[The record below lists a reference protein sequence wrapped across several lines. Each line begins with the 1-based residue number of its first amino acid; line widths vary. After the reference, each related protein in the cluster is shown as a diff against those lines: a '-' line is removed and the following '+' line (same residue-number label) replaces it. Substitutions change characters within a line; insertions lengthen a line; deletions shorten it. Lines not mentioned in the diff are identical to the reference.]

1 MHWIDW
7 SIVAALMALLV
18 AVLVICQRHVRS
30 TADFLVANRCAGRY
44 LLTITTSIS
53 GLGAISVVALFEQYY
68 ESGFAPVWWN
78 FLSSPIWIILAI
90 AGWVYYRF
98 RETRCMTMAQF
109 FEVRYS
115 KRFRIF
121 SGIVGWF
128 SGVLNY
134 GIFPAVSVKFFI
146 FFCRIPEHFTIPGI
160 PINFSTYACL
170 LFLCIGMGVAF
181 AIAGGQIAIMITDF
195 IQGMFCNLAFL
206 LLMAYL
212 LFQFEWG
219 DIFDT
224 LQELSAGGGHSL
236 FNPLDTQKVG
246 DFNLWFFIM
255 GIIMGLLTSGTWQG
269 GSGYSAC
276 AKSPHEMKMSRFLGT
291 WRSLIQ
297 LVLLLFIPIC
307 AMVFFHHA
315 KYAEEAVEVNQFL
328 SNLSGSNLTQARVP
342 AFLAHILP
350 VGLMGLFAAVMFAAM
365 LSTDDTYIHSWG
377 SIFIQDV
384 VLPFRKKP
392 FNEKQHIWLLRGS
405 IVFVGIFA
413 FTFSMIFKQTEY
425 IFLFFQITGAIFTG
439 GAGAVLIGGLYSRVG
454 STLGAWIAMIL
465 GSVLSLSSI
474 AVQQLWTR
482 GLAQYLADHT
492 DWAWVTNNMER
503 FPLNGQVLA
512 FSVTLIGFSSYFI
525 FSWLERTLKGGTRFD
540 LKRMLHRDGNDIG
553 GDHADGGWNPGR
565 IFRALGLTPEFT
577 LGDRILFF
585 VTLGWSLVW
594 FVVFFVSL
602 LGGSAE
608 MLASR
613 WPAFSW
619 LSAIAW
625 EPMTWLR
632 MWQFYI
638 ILIFVIG
645 GCVTIWLVIGGLFD
659 TRALFK
665 ALRTRKIN
673 LADDGRVIDG
683 KNSGE

>member
-160 PINFSTYACL
+160 PITFSTYAWLL
-170 LFLCIGMGVAF
+170 LFCIGLGVTF

-269 GSGYSAC
+269 GSGYGAC

-315 KYAEEAVEVNQFL
+315 KYAEEAVEVNAFL

-365 LSTDDTYIHSWG
+365 LSTDDTYMHSWG

-392 FNEKQHIWLLRGS
+392 FNEKQHIWLLRAS

-425 IFLFFQITGAIFTG
+425 IFLSIPTSSLT
-439 GAGAVLIGGLYSRVG
+439 RP
-454 STLGAWIAMIL
+454 TEPWI
-465 GSVLSLSSI
+465 
-474 AVQQLWTR
+474 
-482 GLAQYLADHT
+482 
-492 DWAWVTNNMER
+492 
-503 FPLNGQVLA
+503 
-512 FSVTLIGFSSYFI
+512 
-525 FSWLERTLKGGTRFD
+525 
-540 LKRMLHRDGNDIG
+540 
-553 GDHADGGWNPGR
+553 
-565 IFRALGLTPEFT
+565 
-577 LGDRILFF
+577 
-585 VTLGWSLVW
+585 
-594 FVVFFVSL
+594 
-602 LGGSAE
+602 
-608 MLASR
+608 
-613 WPAFSW
+613 
-619 LSAIAW
+619 
-625 EPMTWLR
+625 
-632 MWQFYI
+632 
-638 ILIFVIG
+638 
-645 GCVTIWLVIGGLFD
+645 
-659 TRALFK
+659 
-665 ALRTRKIN
+665 
-673 LADDGRVIDG
+673 
-683 KNSGE
+683 